1 LTRLSL
7 PPNSW
12 NDAFQTPDLMNGLGL
27 REPTARRRY
36 LAEGTLVARNAAP
49 VTIKRPEWRIP
60 LTVCLAMRND

>member
-1 LTRLSL
+1 
-7 PPNSW
+7 
-12 NDAFQTPDLMNGLGL
+12 MNGLGL